1 MLQNL
6 ATFEKPEILPN
17 PPFLYL
23 SSDFSNFFLFSLF
36 WWDISPQ
43 SVKIAFR
50 DKNGQSACI
59 WVLGVAGG
67 VTPTRADHLFLPEIA
82 IFFNNMVELIKT
94 NIWSYHLL
102 KSVNK
107 RKNGELNRFFASLLC
122 PESPHPIFFF
132 NFFFLFFFLVCF
144 LIKNNGLKFQ
154 IDILKKTL
162 IRTWGRDPPFIMKSG
177 SGLKYP

>member
-1 MLQNL
+1 MHFGIKM
-6 ATFEKPEILPN
+6 ADPHAYEFK
-17 PPFLYL
+17 
-23 SSDFSNFFLFSLF
+23 
-36 WWDISPQ
+36 
-43 SVKIAFR
+43 
-50 DKNGQSACI
+50 
-59 WVLGVAGG
+59 VLRGG
-67 VTPTRADHLFLPEIA
+67 ARPHVRITCFYPRMHF
-82 IFFNNMVELIKT
+82 FFNNMVELIKT

-132 NFFFLFFFLVCF
+132 QFFFFFFFFFFFLVCF

-162 IRTWGRDPPFIMKSG
+162 IRT
-177 SGLKYP
+177 